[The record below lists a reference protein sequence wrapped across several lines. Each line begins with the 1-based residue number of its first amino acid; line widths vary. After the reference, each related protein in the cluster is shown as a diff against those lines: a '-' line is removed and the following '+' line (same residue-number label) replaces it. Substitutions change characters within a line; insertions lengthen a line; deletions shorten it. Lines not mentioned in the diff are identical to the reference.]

1 VVEAPYL
8 RIVSDIREAIA
19 RGELRHG
26 DLLPS
31 RAELMAEYRVSAP
44 TASKAIR
51 AAIQAGL
58 ATSQPG
64 VGVFARVWQP
74 IRRVVPDRFADPAVR
89 ATSSDV
95 RGRALVVSAEVELA
109 VPPEPVAAE
118 LGSDGQA
125 LVRRR
130 VFAVDGLP
138 VQIAQSWVPVDVAPP
153 QLYERDT
160 GPGGMWARLEEVGH
174 GPVGPCEESWRVR
187 PAEDHERATLN
198 LPQGSRVLDGIRVAR
213 DASRRVVDVTTMV
226 LAEHAYVLVLR
237 FDL

>member
-74 IRRVVPDRFADPAVR
+74 IRRVV
-89 ATSSDV
+89 
-95 RGRALVVSAEVELA
+95 
-109 VPPEPVAAE
+109 PEPVAAE